1 MTATVTRRQLV
12 QAVAAQHGLSLPKA
26 ALTVSIAA
34 AELELADAT
43 EFSARTAGELE
54 AIAARKIKAA
64 AK

>member
-1 MTATVTRRQLV
+1 MTDTVTRRELV
-12 QAVAAQHGLSLPKA
+12 QTVAAQHGISLPKA

-34 AELELADAT
+34 AELELDKAT
-43 EFSARTAGELE
+43 EFSTRTAGELE